1 MKLEKKEPKPGMRT
15 ETRLWVL
22 SFVFAL
28 ASLLS
33 WYSTQKGMVTLFF
46 VGQAGLAFLAS
57 AVVQITE
64 IVFSGS
70 WKSRSFW
77 LAFLI
82 SVSLSSFQF
91 VETPTPPGSSEK

>member
-77 LAFLI
+77 LAFLFR
-82 SVSLSSFQF
+82 SASLLSNLWKL
-91 VETPTPPGSSEK
+91 PTPPGSSEK